1 MEYTKAELEK
11 MMERNGGSLDLG
23 GCTGLT
29 ALPDN
34 LTVGGWLDLRR
45 CTGLTALPD
54 NLTVGGS
61 LDLSGCTGLTELP
74 DNLTVGG
81 SLDLNGCTGLT
92 ALPDNLTVGGSLDL
106 GGCTGLTA
114 LPDNLTVGGDLDLMG
129 CARLTALPDNLT
141 VGGSL
146 DLGGCTGLTALPDIY
161 KLRKLKN
168 GDYKAGR
175 YLYADNILTHIKRV
189 KKMGKYYYYIGKIRG
204 KNIIFDGKHYAHCK
218 SFSDGV
224 KDIEFK
230 NAKERGAKQYRQ
242 LELSDTVTKDDAIT
256 MYRIITGAC
265 RAGTEGFVDSLGKTK
280 DRYTIAEIIE
290 ITKGQYGA
298 AVFENFFK
306 EE

>member
-1 MEYTKAELEK
+1 MKYTKAELEK
-11 MMERNGGSLDLG
+11 MMERSGGSLDLS
-23 GCTGLT
+23 GCEGLT
-29 ALPDN
+29 ELPDN
-34 LTVGGWLDLRR
+34 LTVVGWLDLRG
-45 CTGLTALPD
+45 CKGLTALPD

-61 LDLSGCTGLTELP
+61 LYLSGCEGLTELP
-74 DNLTVGG
+74 DNLTVG
-81 SLDLNGCTGLT
+81 SWLDLNGCTGLT
-92 ALPDNLTVGGSLDL
+92 ALPDK
-106 GGCTGLTA
+106 
-114 LPDNLTVGGDLDLMG
+114 
-129 CARLTALPDNLT
+129 
-141 VGGSL
+141 
-146 DLGGCTGLTALPDIY
+146 Y
-161 KLRKLKN
+161 KPRKLKN

-175 YLYADNILTHIKRV
+175 YLYADNILTHINRV

-204 KNIIFDGKHYAHCK
+204 KNVIFDGKHYAHCK

-242 LELSDTVTKDDAIT
+242 LKLSDTVTKDDAIT

-265 RAGTEGFVDSLGKTK
+265 RAGTEGFVDSLDKTK

>member
-11 MMERNGGSLDLG
+11 MMERNGGSLDLTG
-23 GCTGLT
+23 CTKLAKLPDNLTVDGSLYLQGCTGLT
-29 ALPDN
+29 ALPDK
-34 LTVGGWLDLRR
+34 
-45 CTGLTALPD
+45 
-54 NLTVGGS
+54 
-61 LDLSGCTGLTELP
+61 
-74 DNLTVGG
+74 
-81 SLDLNGCTGLT
+81 
-92 ALPDNLTVGGSLDL
+92 
-106 GGCTGLTA
+106 
-114 LPDNLTVGGDLDLMG
+114 
-129 CARLTALPDNLT
+129 
-141 VGGSL
+141 
-146 DLGGCTGLTALPDIY
+146 Y
-161 KLRKLKN
+161 KPRKLKN

-175 YLYADNILTHIKRV
+175 YLYADNILTYIKRV

-204 KNIIFDGKHYAHCK
+204 KNVIFDGKHYAHCK

-230 NAKERGAKQYRQ
+230 NAKERGANQYRQ
-242 LELSDTVTKDDAIT
+242 LKLSDTVTKDDAIT

-265 RAGTEGFVDSLGKTK
+265 RAGTDGFVDSLGKTK

>member
-11 MMERNGGSLDLG
+11 MMERNGGWLDLRRCARLTALPDNLTVGGSLDLG
-23 GCTGLT
+23 GCTGLTALPDNLTVGGSLDLSGCTGLT

-61 LDLSGCTGLTELP
+61 LDLSGCTGLT
-74 DNLTVGG
+74 
-81 SLDLNGCTGLT
+81 

-106 GGCTGLTA
+106 RRCTGLTA
-114 LPDNLTVGGDLDLMG
+114 I
-129 CARLTALPDNLT
+129 
-141 VGGSL
+141 
-146 DLGGCTGLTALPDIY
+146 PDIY

-204 KNIIFDGKHYAHCK
+204 KNVIFDGKHYAHCK

-242 LELSDTVTKDDAIT
+242 LKLSDTVTKDDAIT

-265 RAGTEGFVDSLGKTK
+265 RAGTDGFVDSLGKTK
-280 DRYTIAEIIE
+280 DKYTIAEIIE

>member
-11 MMERNGGSLDLG
+11 MMERNGGSLDLTG
-23 GCTGLT
+23 CTKLAKLPDNLTVNGWLYLQGCTGLT
-29 ALPDN
+29 ELPDN
-34 LTVGGWLDLRR
+34 LTVGDWLDLRR
-45 CTGLTALPD
+45 CTGLTQLPD

-61 LDLSGCTGLTELP
+61 IFLWGCTGLTELP

-81 SLDLNGCTGLT
+81 SLYLNGCTGLT
-92 ALPDNLTVGGSLDL
+92 QLPDK
-106 GGCTGLTA
+106 
-114 LPDNLTVGGDLDLMG
+114 
-129 CARLTALPDNLT
+129 
-141 VGGSL
+141 
-146 DLGGCTGLTALPDIY
+146 Y
-161 KLRKLKN
+161 KPRKLKN

-204 KNIIFDGKHYAHCK
+204 KNVIFDGKHYAHCK

-242 LELSDTVTKDDAIT
+242 LKLSDTVTKDDAIT

-265 RAGTEGFVDSLGKTK
+265 RAGTDGFVDSLGKTK
-280 DRYTIAEIIE
+280 DRYTIAEIIK

>member
-11 MMERNGGSLDLG
+11 IMERSGGSLY
-23 GCTGLT
+23 
-29 ALPDN
+29 
-34 LTVGGWLDLRR
+34 
-45 CTGLTALPD
+45 
-54 NLTVGGS
+54 
-61 LDLSGCTGLTELP
+61 LSGCTGLTQLP
-74 DNLTVGG
+74 DK
-81 SLDLNGCTGLT
+81 
-92 ALPDNLTVGGSLDL
+92 
-106 GGCTGLTA
+106 
-114 LPDNLTVGGDLDLMG
+114 
-129 CARLTALPDNLT
+129 
-141 VGGSL
+141 
-146 DLGGCTGLTALPDIY
+146 Y
-161 KLRKLKN
+161 KPRKLKN

-204 KNIIFDGKHYAHCK
+204 KNVIFDGKHYAHCK

-242 LELSDTVTKDDAIT
+242 LKLSDTVTKDDAIT

-265 RAGTEGFVDSLGKTK
+265 RAGTDGFVDSLGKTK

>member
-1 MEYTKAELEK
+1 MTALPD
-11 MMERNGGSLDLG
+11 NLTVGGSLDLS

-61 LDLSGCTGLTELP
+61 LDLSGCTGLT
-74 DNLTVGG
+74 
-81 SLDLNGCTGLT
+81 

-106 GGCTGLTA
+106 RRCTGLTA
-114 LPDNLTVGGDLDLMG
+114 I
-129 CARLTALPDNLT
+129 
-141 VGGSL
+141 
-146 DLGGCTGLTALPDIY
+146 PDIY

-204 KNIIFDGKHYAHCK
+204 KNVIFDGKHYAHCK

-242 LELSDTVTKDDAIT
+242 LKLSDTVTKDDAIT

-265 RAGTEGFVDSLGKTK
+265 RAGTDGFVDSLGKTK
-280 DRYTIAEIIE
+280 DKYTIAEIIE

>member
-11 MMERNGGSLDLG
+11 MMERNGGWLDLG

-34 LTVGGWLDLRR
+34 LTVGGWLDL
-45 CTGLTALPD
+45 T
-54 NLTVGGS
+54 
-61 LDLSGCTGLTELP
+61 GCTGLTELP

-81 SLDLNGCTGLT
+81 WLDLTGCTGLTALPDNLTVGGWLDLTGCTGLTELPDNLTVGGWLDLSGCTGLT
-92 ALPDNLTVGGSLDL
+92 ALPDNLTVGGSLYL
-106 GGCTGLTA
+106 RRCTGLTE
-114 LPDNLTVGGDLDLMG
+114 LPDK
-129 CARLTALPDNLT
+129 
-141 VGGSL
+141 
-146 DLGGCTGLTALPDIY
+146 Y
-161 KLRKLKN
+161 KPRKLKN

-204 KNIIFDGKHYAHCK
+204 KNVIFDGKHYAHCK

-230 NAKERGAKQYRQ
+230 NAEERGAKQYRQ
-242 LELSDTVTKDDAIT
+242 LKLSDTVTKDDAIT

>member
-45 CTGLTALPD
+45 CARLTALPD

-61 LDLSGCTGLTELP
+61 LDLRGCTGLTALP

-81 SLDLNGCTGLT
+81 WLDLRRCTGLT

-114 LPDNLTVGGDLDLMG
+114 LPDNLTVGDWLDLRG
-129 CARLTALPDNLT
+129 CTGLTALPDNLT
-141 VGGSL
+141 VGGWL

-204 KNIIFDGKHYAHCK
+204 KNVIFDGKHYAHCK

-242 LELSDTVTKDDAIT
+242 LKLSDTVTKDDAIT

-265 RAGTEGFVDSLGKTK
+265 RAGTDGFVDSLGKTK

>member
-11 MMERNGGSLDLG
+11 MMERNGGDLG
-23 GCTGLT
+23 LSECTGLT
-29 ALPDN
+29 ELPDN
-34 LTVGGWLDLRR
+34 LTVGGWLDL
-45 CTGLTALPD
+45 T
-54 NLTVGGS
+54 
-61 LDLSGCTGLTELP
+61 GCTGLTELP

-81 SLDLNGCTGLT
+81 SLYRRGCTGLT
-92 ALPDNLTVGGSLDL
+92 ALPDK
-106 GGCTGLTA
+106 
-114 LPDNLTVGGDLDLMG
+114 
-129 CARLTALPDNLT
+129 
-141 VGGSL
+141 
-146 DLGGCTGLTALPDIY
+146 Y
-161 KLRKLKN
+161 KPRKLKN

-204 KNIIFDGKHYAHCK
+204 KNVIFDGKHYAHCK

-242 LELSDTVTKDDAIT
+242 LKLSDTVTKDDAIT

-265 RAGTEGFVDSLGKTK
+265 RAGTDGFVDSLGKTK
-280 DRYTIAEIIE
+280 DRYTIAELIE